1 MNKVSVNLTNCF
13 GIDKLEYEFDFS
25 TKNVYS
31 IYAKNGSMK
40 TSFANTFQKFQ
51 QGKANEIC
59 DRIFEIPGN
68 AIVKIDDKDIEKKDV
83 FVIKSYEAEYES
95 DISSLLIKG
104 ELKESLKE
112 VLKSRDK
119 LLKSLEKDSGLK
131 IKRTSQGK
139 TGYELE
145 PTLLKDFS
153 FSEQSILLNL
163 EYLKSEKYEIDFSDI
178 MYSTI
183 FDTSVLKKIKSEEF
197 Q

>member
-25 TKNVYS
+25 TIYS

-40 TSFANTFQKFQ
+40 TSFANTFQKIQ

-119 LLKSLEKDSGLK
+119 LLKSLEKNSGLK

-139 TGYELE
+139 TVYELE

-153 FSEQSILLNL
+153 FSEQSVLLNL
-163 EYLKSEKYEIDFSDI
+163 EY
-178 MYSTI
+178 
-183 FDTSVLKKIKSEEF
+183 
-197 Q
+197 

>member
-40 TSFANTFQKFQ
+40 TSFANTFQKIQ

-83 FVIKSYEAEYES
+83 FVIKSYE
-95 DISSLLIKG
+95 
-104 ELKESLKE
+104 
-112 VLKSRDK
+112 
-119 LLKSLEKDSGLK
+119 
-131 IKRTSQGK
+131 
-139 TGYELE
+139 
-145 PTLLKDFS
+145 
-153 FSEQSILLNL
+153 
-163 EYLKSEKYEIDFSDI
+163 
-178 MYSTI
+178 
-183 FDTSVLKKIKSEEF
+183 
-197 Q
+197 